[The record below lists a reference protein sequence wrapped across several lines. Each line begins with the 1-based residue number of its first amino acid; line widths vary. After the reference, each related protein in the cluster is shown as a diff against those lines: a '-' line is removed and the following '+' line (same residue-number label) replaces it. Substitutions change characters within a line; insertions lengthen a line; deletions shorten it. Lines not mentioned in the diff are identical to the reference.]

1 MCIYICIVETSP
13 WTAGLQFFILPSIPC
28 HLPTSSAGIGQDALR
43 PQGEGGL
50 MKVLTRRMVRSQWA
64 NGASSH

>member
-1 MCIYICIVETSP
+1 MYIVETSP

-50 MKVLTRRMVRSQWA
+50 MKVLNMRRMVRSQCA